1 MKFSLRIASAIVGVA
16 LAATACG
23 GPSSKPVALPRDTSQ
38 SDNAEQAQLRQLR
51 NTAKVD
57 AKAVQD
63 AANAKAAQDAANAKA
78 AQDAANAKAVQ
89 DAANAKAAAAKVTLG
104 VPWAHGTTGYGT
116 ARPSEIS
123 SGGDPSGSVSNF
135 TWTSWGGAQA
145 TGTGTASYGA
155 GNYGTCTAW
164 KAAHPG
170 SPEDCSQRVPIVA
183 YSLSDCNGHPG
194 YHSIEWYFPLAG
206 QTRNLSQPS
215 YSDICEPYSSVVP
228 ATPTTVPSPAVTVAP
243 GTQKDVATKAVNPVD
258 VFDKGRPQA
267 YALAFAD
274 SGAVNLHRK
283 PAVSSAAFSQL
294 ATGTYMTVHCS
305 ERGDTVV
312 NDVGRSSD
320 VWYFVSLNEGMD
332 GFMSSVFIDFA
343 TGNTSWVAPVCPVGT
358 GGY

>member
-1 MKFSLRIASAIVGVA
+1 MDLRQAVLDPAPGSDCQVRMVQQGRRLIVKFSLRIASAIVGVA

-63 AANAKAAQDAANAKA
+63 AANAKAV
-78 AQDAANAKAVQ
+78 QDAANAKAVQ

-123 SGGDPSGSVSNF
+123 SGGDPSGSVSNI
-135 TWTSWGGAQA
+135 TWTSWGFAQA

-206 QTRNLSQPS
+206 QTRDLSKPD
-215 YSDICEPYSSVVP
+215 YGLPTYDICSPDGTGAGIP
-228 ATPTTVPSPAVTVAP
+228 TPTAPTAPTAPVPTPSPSCT
-243 GTQKDVATKAVNPVD
+243 PVYD
-258 VFDKGRPQA
+258 GGPCCPFV
-267 YALAFAD
+267 
-274 SGAVNLHRK
+274 
-283 PAVSSAAFSQL
+283 
-294 ATGTYMTVHCS
+294 
-305 ERGDTVV
+305 RGIQTC
-312 NDVGRSSD
+312 G
-320 VWYFVSLNEGMD
+320 
-332 GFMSSVFIDFA
+332 
-343 TGNTSWVAPVCPVGT
+343 
-358 GGY
+358 